1 MAIDNV
7 CSDYDKRYYYKLFQV
22 CFKFALNFAEFC
34 TTIIQKGNHRMEPK
48 STPVDRRPDTNA
60 GSASPPHFLTR
71 HEINIDKYDNVGP
84 PEFVQLLSVSRICLI
99 YVQCLTKVCPFPTF
113 V

>member
-1 MAIDNV
+1 
-7 CSDYDKRYYYKLFQV
+7 
-22 CFKFALNFAEFC
+22 
-34 TTIIQKGNHRMEPK
+34 MEPK

-84 PEFVQLLSVSRICLI
+84 PVTQVMITTPTSIEKFNKWRNKDLPQELLVAEDERESI
-99 YVQCLTKVCPFPTF
+99 
-113 V
+113 